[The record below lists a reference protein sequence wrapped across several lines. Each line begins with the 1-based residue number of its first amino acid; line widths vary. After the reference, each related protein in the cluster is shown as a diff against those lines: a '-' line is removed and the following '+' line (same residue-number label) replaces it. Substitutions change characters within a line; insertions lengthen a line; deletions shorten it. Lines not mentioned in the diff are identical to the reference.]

1 MSNLYF
7 FKGIVMIQSSE
18 NFNAQSSL
26 SISLSIVVSCYN
38 EELTLNKFY
47 KTTKKIIDE
56 IKNEIDKDLTFY
68 R

>member
-7 FKGIVMIQSSE
+7 FKRHSNCFKIQKI
-18 NFNAQSSL
+18 L
-26 SISLSIVVSCYN
+26 MHDPLSIVVPCYN

-56 IKNEIDKDLTFY
+56 IKNKIDKDLTF
-68 R
+68 

>member
-7 FKGIVMIQSSE
+7 FKGIVMIQNSE

-26 SISLSIVVSCYN
+26 FLSIVVPCYN

-56 IKNEIDKDLTFY
+56 IKNEIDKDLTF
-68 R
+68 

>member
-1 MSNLYF
+1 
-7 FKGIVMIQSSE
+7 MIQSSE

-26 SISLSIVVSCYN
+26 SLSLSIVVPCYN

-56 IKNEIDKDLTFY
+56 IKNEIDKDLTF
-68 R
+68 

>member
-7 FKGIVMIQSSE
+7 FKGIVMIQNSE

-26 SISLSIVVSCYN
+26 SLSLSIVVPCYN

-56 IKNEIDKDLTFY
+56 IKNEIDKDLTF
-68 R
+68 

>member
-7 FKGIVMIQSSE
+7 FKGIVMIQNSE

-26 SISLSIVVSCYN
+26 SLSLSLSIVVPCYN

-56 IKNEIDKDLTFY
+56 IKNEIDKDLTF
-68 R
+68 

>member
-1 MSNLYF
+1 MHDP
-7 FKGIVMIQSSE
+7 
-18 NFNAQSSL
+18 
-26 SISLSIVVSCYN
+26 LSIVVPCYN

>member
-1 MSNLYF
+1 
-7 FKGIVMIQSSE
+7 MIQNSE

-26 SISLSIVVSCYN
+26 FLSIVVPCYN

-56 IKNEIDKDLTFY
+56 IKNEIDKDLTF
-68 R
+68 